1 MSWLIGLVLLLV
13 AVGGLMVVITRD
25 PRKQVFVLGANG
37 LILTLFFFVLQAPDV
52 AISEV
57 GVGAAIVPLL
67 FLVAL
72 TAINNDRERRG
83 K

>member
-1 MSWLIGLVLLLV
+1 VSWLIGLVLLLV

-25 PRKQVFVLGANG
+25 PRKQVYALGING